1 MKEIGLKLKEARES
15 IGISIEEAAEDLK
28 TRTAQIENI
37 ENGNM
42 DAFKDVFYLKYFI
55 RDYSKYLGLNYE
67 DMVDEFNEYLFDFTS
82 KISIDDI
89 KNAHKKTLKEEGD
102 REERI
107 MSPYTI
113 ERESKFFMPRWLIF
127 VLIGALITAIV
138 IFVITLNNNSNNNQ
152 DNKPNLIN

>member
-138 IFVITLNNNSNNNQ
+138 IFVITLNNNGNNNQ